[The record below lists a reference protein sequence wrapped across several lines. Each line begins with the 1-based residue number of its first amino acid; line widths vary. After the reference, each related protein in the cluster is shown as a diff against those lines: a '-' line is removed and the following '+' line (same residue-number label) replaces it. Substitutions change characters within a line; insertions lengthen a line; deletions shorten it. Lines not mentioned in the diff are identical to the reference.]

1 MFKRSDNP
9 VNFGA
14 TVADS
19 GESKHAVSEPV
30 TTETSSSK
38 YAGADRRALPAVIGA
53 SIRIK
58 GELSGDEDLVIQ
70 GHIEGS
76 IELKKNNLIVGAQ
89 GSLRASCRA
98 RIITVEGKVEGDLY
112 GDERIVIKQ
121 SGDVRGNI
129 VAPRVS
135 LEDGAKFKGSIDMEP
150 KSAKSGASSDRPAEA
165 IAHNGIAKTGKES
178 SLANAPHVK
187 SA

>member
-1 MFKRSDNP
+1 MFKRSDNT
-9 VNFGA
+9 VNFGS
-14 TVADS
+14 TVADC
-19 GESKHAVSEPV
+19 GESKQASTEPV
-30 TTETSSSK
+30 TTETASSK
-38 YAGADRRALPAVIGA
+38 SAGADRRSLPAVIGA
-53 SIRIK
+53 SIRIQ

-70 GHIEGS
+70 GHVEGS
-76 IELKKNNLIVGAQ
+76 IELKKNNLTVGAQ
-89 GSLRASCRA
+89 GSLKASCRA

-112 GDERIVIKQ
+112 GDERIVIKL

-150 KSAKSGASSDRPAEA
+150 KHAKSGASSDRPAEA
-165 IAHNGIAKTGKES
+165 ITHNSTAKTGKES
-178 SLANAPHVK
+178 SLTNAPHVK

>member
-1 MFKRSDNP
+1 MFKISDNT
-9 VNFGA
+9 VNFGS
-14 TVADS
+14 TLPDN
-19 GESKHAVSEPV
+19 GESKLNITETA
-30 TTETSSSK
+30 TTETPSSK
-38 YAGADRRALPAVIGA
+38 YAGADRRTLPAVIGA

-58 GELSGDEDLVIQ
+58 GELFGDEDLIIQ
-70 GHIEGS
+70 GHVEGS
-76 IELKKNNLIVGAQ
+76 IELKKNNLTVGAQ
-89 GSLRASCRA
+89 GSFKANCRA

-150 KSAKSGASSDRPAEA
+150 KSAKSGASQERVSEA
-165 IAHNGIAKTGKES
+165 IAHGGTAKNG
-178 SLANAPHVK
+178 
-187 SA
+187 